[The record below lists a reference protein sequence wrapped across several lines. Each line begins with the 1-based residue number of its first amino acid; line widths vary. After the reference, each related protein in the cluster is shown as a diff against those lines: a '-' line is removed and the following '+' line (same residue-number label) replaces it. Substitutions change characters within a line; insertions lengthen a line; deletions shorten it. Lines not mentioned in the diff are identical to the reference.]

1 LDQVEAGDRLT
12 TIVSVGNIMGAM
24 KLGAVIKKLRAG
36 RGWTQEELAQR
47 SKLSRDYL
55 AALETGHK
63 DNPSTAVLKRLAR
76 ALGVSVADLVE

>member
-1 LDQVEAGDRLT
+1 MRNIIGTMRLGT
-12 TIVSVGNIMGAM
+12 
-24 KLGAVIKKLRAG
+24 VIKKLRAD

-76 ALGVSVADLVE
+76 ALDVSIADLAE